1 MPKRAGS
8 PPLWRLGVAILTM
21 MSILGLATRFGP
33 GPGLLVLLLGMVIL
47 GASAFAWGYDSRDGR
62 DW

>member
-1 MPKRAGS
+1 MNRRTES
-8 PPLWRLGVAILTM
+8 PTLRRLGVAILVLL
-21 MSILGLATRFGP
+21 SIIAIATRLRP

-47 GASAFAWGYDSRDGR
+47 GASAAVWGYDSRDGR